1 MESKTKERLKKKLKN
16 KNKNNEPEEQPELNI
31 LEMLEKVQK
40 MMKENPQMVSKMN
53 NMVSGLFENQG
64 QLSQIFETK
73 PAVDSAT
80 STSSDVVK
88 Q

>member
-16 KNKNNEPEEQPELNI
+16 KNKNNVPEEPPETNLI
-31 LEMLEKVQK
+31 DMLDKVQK
-40 MMKENPQMVSKMN
+40 MLKNNPQMVSKMN
-53 NMVSGLFENQG
+53 TMVSSLFDS

-73 PAVDSAT
+73 PEVDSPA
-80 STSSDVVK
+80 STSGDIVK

>member
-16 KNKNNEPEEQPELNI
+16 KNNVPEEPPETNLI
-31 LEMLEKVQK
+31 DMLDKVQK
-40 MMKENPQMVSKMN
+40 MLKNNPQMVSKMN
-53 NMVSGLFENQG
+53 TMVSSLFDS

-73 PAVDSAT
+73 PEVDSPANT
-80 STSSDVVK
+80 SGDVVK

>member
-16 KNKNNEPEEQPELNI
+16 KNKNKEPEEQPEINI
-31 LEMLEKVQK
+31 LDMLDKVQK
-40 MMKENPQMVSKMN
+40 MMKNNPQMVSKMN
-53 NMVSGLFENQG
+53 NMVSGLFDS

-73 PAVDSAT
+73 PEVDSVA